1 MRRAGLAA
9 LVVIGLWIAM
19 CFAPG
24 TPLINEEAGDA
35 RMQPFYQSLVAAFF
49 ILFLA
54 CGWAYGS
61 ATGSVKSHRDVVKMM
76 SEAMAD
82 LSYYLVLAFA
92 AAHFVAMFNWS
103 NLGLIFAI
111 NGAAAIQSTALPMPV
126 LIALIVLLTGS
137 INLFI
142 GSASA
147 KWALLAPVL
156 VPMLMLLGISPEMAT
171 AAYRVGDGATNII
184 TPLMPYFPL
193 ILAFCHRWQKDF
205 GLGSLAATM
214 IPYSLWM
221 MFTGLVMTM
230 LWIWLGL
237 PLGPG
242 AITTY

>member
-1 MRRAGLAA
+1 LW
-9 LVVIGLWIAM
+9 LVL

-35 RMQPFYQSLVAAFF
+35 SLQPFYQSLVAAFF
-49 ILFLA
+49 LLFLA
-54 CGWAYGS
+54 TGWAYGT
-61 ATGSVKSHRDVVKMM
+61 AVGTVKNHRDVVAMM
-76 SEAMAD
+76 SAAMAD
-82 LSYYLVLAFA
+82 LAYYLVLAFA

-111 NGAAAIQSTALPMPV
+111 NGADMIRSAELPMPA
-126 LIALIVLLTGS
+126 LIALIIMLTAS

-156 VPMLMLLGISPEMAT
+156 VPMMMLLGVSPEMTT

-193 ILAFCHRWQKDF
+193 ILAFCQRWNKEF

-214 IPYSLWM
+214 IPYSIGILIFGM
-221 MFTGLVMTM
+221 ALAMI
-230 LWIWLGL
+230 WIGLGL

-242 AITTY
+242 VGSGYVLPVN